1 MEIGARLTKGIE
13 TRAIVILRVVVR
25 IEARRD

>member
-1 MEIGARLTKGIE
+1 MKIGTRLTKGIE
-13 TRAIVILRVVVR
+13 TGAIVILRVVVR

>member
-1 MEIGARLTKGIE
+1 MEIGTRLTKGIE
-13 TRAIVILRVVVR
+13 TGAIVILRVVVR

>member
-1 MEIGARLTKGIE
+1 MEIGTRLTKGIE
-13 TRAIVILRVVVR
+13 TGTIIILRVVVR